1 MASNVCSGWDNSDC
15 EGTEHCPPRC
25 PRYIDDAGDPV
36 LIELYDVPV
45 DESLLAMYDAVETT
59 TMALPPDDPAER
71 KRWLRRLTSEGWNL
85 VATCNDEIVGHVA
98 VVPADAS
105 EPEFVIFVHPQ
116 YQNRGI
122 GTELLEH
129 VVAHADHREHDEL
142 QLNVSRDRPRAIA
155 VYEKVGFNVTSTNVI
170 DLEMALP
177 LEEPIV
183 TAVQQPPA
191 DRDR

>member
-1 MASNVCSGWDNSDC
+1 MVSNACSGWDNSEC
-15 EGTEHCPPRC
+15 EGTDHCPPRC
-25 PRYIDDAGDPV
+25 PQYIDDVGDAV
-36 LIELYDVPV
+36 LIEPYDAPI
-45 DESLLAMYDAVETT
+45 DESLLAMYDAVEAT
-59 TMALPPDDPAER
+59 TMALPPDDPDER
-71 KRWLRRLTSEGWNL
+71 EQWLRRLTRMGWNL
-85 VATCNDEIVGHVA
+85 VAIRDGEIVGHVA

-105 EPEFVIFVHPQ
+105 EPEFVIFVHPE

-142 QLNVSRDRPRAIA
+142 HLNVSRDRPRAIA
-155 VYEKVGFNVTSTNVI
+155 VYEKVGFSVTSTNVM